1 MPIPVKTPVAYLSE
15 SDIALEAL
23 VDAPA
28 ISAATAVTVTVAP
41 HAAEVKPEAKS
52 SRRRASPV
60 ARRAAD
66 VLKVDLDSIA
76 KGSGPDGRILLEDV
90 EAAVRLTPAVPA
102 SAPKAPVS
110 PSPTAIPAMSG
121 GTRTPMTKMRK
132 AIARNL
138 SLSKQTLPHFYLKG
152 TIDADPLLS
161 YYKREKA
168 LYACSVNDVILYAVS
183 RVILEMPSFRSQ
195 IDGDDTVQFESVNI
209 GMAVGLD
216 QGLVV
221 PVLKGADSR
230 NLKGI
235 AQESRRLVESA
246 KSGKV
251 EGMGEG
257 VFTISNLGMFG
268 VEEFSAIINPP
279 ESGILAVGAARE
291 EVVVKDGALKI
302 GKKLTLVLSA
312 DHRIIDGTMAAKFM
326 ARLKQLL
333 ENPESIGGA

>member
-1 MPIPVKTPVAYLSE
+1 
-15 SDIALEAL
+15 
-23 VDAPA
+23 
-28 ISAATAVTVTVAP
+28 
-41 HAAEVKPEAKS
+41 
-52 SRRRASPV
+52 
-60 ARRAAD
+60 
-66 VLKVDLDSIA
+66 
-76 KGSGPDGRILLEDV
+76 
-90 EAAVRLTPAVPA
+90 
-102 SAPKAPVS
+102 
-110 PSPTAIPAMSG
+110 
-121 GTRTPMTKMRK
+121 
-132 AIARNL
+132 
-138 SLSKQTLPHFYLKG
+138 
-152 TIDADPLLS
+152 
-161 YYKREKA
+161 
-168 LYACSVNDVILYAVS
+168 
-183 RVILEMPSFRSQ
+183 MPSFRSQ

-312 DHRIIDGTMAAKFM
+312 DHRIIDGTMAAKLM

>member
-1 MPIPVKTPVAYLSE
+1 
-15 SDIALEAL
+15 
-23 VDAPA
+23 
-28 ISAATAVTVTVAP
+28 
-41 HAAEVKPEAKS
+41 
-52 SRRRASPV
+52 
-60 ARRAAD
+60 
-66 VLKVDLDSIA
+66 
-76 KGSGPDGRILLEDV
+76 
-90 EAAVRLTPAVPA
+90 
-102 SAPKAPVS
+102 
-110 PSPTAIPAMSG
+110 MSG